1 MLGLGGIIG
10 GKTSS
15 ISDNTCDIVLEAA
28 AFDPISISSTSK
40 KLSLN
45 TDAKYRFERGVDPN
59 SIEEGLKIA
68 AKLITEICGGQTGKI
83 SIVGK
88 KPLQNNKKTGLL
100 MKFNATKIPKKNDA
114 IKFTI
119 EVF

>member
-40 KLSLN
+40 KPSLN
-45 TDAKYRFERGVDPN
+45 TDAKYRFERGVDKFN
-59 SIEEGLKIA
+59 RRGLKIA
-68 AKLITEICGGQTGKI
+68 ANWSQKYAEIKLE
-83 SIVGK
+83 
-88 KPLQNNKKTGLL
+88 
-100 MKFNATKIPKKNDA
+100 KFP
-114 IKFTI
+114 
-119 EVF
+119 